1 MSRRITVSVQAVI
14 NLPDDRPG
22 NDYVRAV
29 GNYIADKLG
38 TLPSTGA
45 GFGHEWQPGR
55 DVEIRVDGGITSEMG
70 AEIYPIFKDAQQGE
84 LL

>member
-1 MSRRITVSVQAVI
+1 MRRITVSVQAVI
-14 NLPDDRPG
+14 NLPDDTPG

-29 GNYIADKLG
+29 GNFLADKLG

-45 GFGHEWQPGR
+45 GFCHEWKPGR
-55 DVEIRVDGGITSEMG
+55 DVEIRVDGGIVSELG
-70 AEIYPIFKDAQQGE
+70 AETYPIFRDAEQGA